1 MSERQNLPPTT
12 QACQLLKAMS
22 NERRLI
28 VLCHLLKGEHS
39 VNELCKLVGLSQSAL
54 SQHLA
59 KLRRDRVVKTRRAAQ
74 TIYYSIAAPE
84 VGQIVATLQDLY
96 AKRDDNG
103 YAGFI
108 DAPPERASVS

>member
-1 MSERQNLPPTT
+1 MNDRQNLPPTA

-84 VGQIVATLQDLY
+84 VGEIVATLQALY
-96 AKRDDNG
+96 AKQDGKSFTDFTDRP
-103 YAGFI
+103 AE
-108 DAPPERASVS
+108 AHP